1 MKLALLAASAVLL
14 VASCTAEEEKE
25 PEAPEPLTAAQL
37 QQALITK
44 DDLPSGWVTD
54 TEPESPFEDA
64 RGDEG

>member
-14 VASCTAEEEKE
+14 VASCTTEDEE
-25 PEAPEPLTAAQL
+25 PEPPEPLTAAQL